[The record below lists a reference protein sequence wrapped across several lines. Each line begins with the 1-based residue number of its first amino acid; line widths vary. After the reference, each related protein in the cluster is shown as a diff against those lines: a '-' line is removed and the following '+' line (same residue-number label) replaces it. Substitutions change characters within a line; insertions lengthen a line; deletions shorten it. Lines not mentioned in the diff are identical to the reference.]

1 MRVVLS
7 AANPGAAFLIQTTLD
22 VLARSPEIDVVGVL
36 VQPPADGILSQ
47 RCADLGIPCIG
58 IDVPR
63 IGGDDESGQRVL
75 LERLTELALPLMPD
89 AVITG
94 LSGPDIGVDEG
105 LVQLARLKGW
115 LTYSV
120 QDGPGWVVPGLAGPA
135 ATYFVQN
142 AAHVRQTGCAPGVR
156 RAISVGALKLL
167 SYSVEAKACAAR
179 APKRS
184 GASFLGQP
192 LWHLSGYEQALVGLA
207 NALAEAG
214 MGPLVYRP
222 HPLEDPEAFARVASD
237 RLLREDNAVPYEGTL
252 LSRSVLASCFSTGLQ
267 DATQLAALVD
277 RTSPRLMYCLDQED
291 IRDAFVSASQ
301 PLQRTIDEQPFA
313 QFVLNPPTAET
324 LSKAGSA
331 QVACFEAP
339 EPERIAQTLLRDW
352 ATLRF
357 LPQSYAANSDLTSIR
372 ADHSKMAGRFDV
384 IPGLV
389 EFVAGIATRMTPLQQ
404 VIPPQG
410 GNCYLRTESEGHGP
424 VFLKTIHGG
433 HAARLG
439 RAMQLEAA
447 VAEICP
453 HVAAPLTPA
462 PVPLGASDRCVAL
475 WPWLDSRPLDPCDPD
490 ELRSAG
496 HALGSLHVA
505 LQDAEFPS
513 SFAQERVN
521 WLLQSWQELRQDDAD
536 GLLGCF
542 HERFPWLKMA
552 LTEVSR
558 GISDRFVSASRQLI
572 HGDLNPGNL
581 LCLPGRIVMF
591 IDFEEAVQS
600 FLPTFFDL
608 AMMIERQLMTGA
620 VGRDWQNGAAIIVEA
635 YVARTGTRLQ
645 YAECVFDA
653 RCFSILR
660 SLVILVTS
668 ERMGRP
674 WPDSE
679 WHKFDK
685 LTRYVLE
692 QEQDL
697 STFAKAY
704 T

>member
-7 AANPGAAFLIQTTLD
+7 AANPGAAFLIRTTLD

-47 RCADLGIPCIG
+47 SCADLGIPCME

-63 IGGDDESGQRVL
+63 IASGDEAGQRVL
-75 LERLTELALPLMPD
+75 SERLSELAMPLMPD

-105 LVQLARLKGW
+105 LVHLARLKGW
-115 LTYSV
+115 LAYSV

-135 ATYFVQN
+135 PNYFVQN
-142 AAHVRQTGCAPGVR
+142 AAHVRQTECAPGVS

-179 APKRS
+179 APERS

-207 NALAEAG
+207 DALAEAG

-222 HPLEDPEAFARVASD
+222 HPLEDPEAFACVSSD
-237 RLLREDNAVPYEGTL
+237 RLVREDRAVPYEETL

-267 DATQLAALVD
+267 DAAQLAALVD
-277 RTSPRLMYCLDQED
+277 RPSPRLMYCLDQED

-324 LSKAGSA
+324 LSKAGPA

-339 EPERIAQTLLRDW
+339 EPERIAQTLLKDW
-352 ATLRF
+352 ATIRF
-357 LPQSYAANSDLTSIR
+357 LPQSYAADSNLTSVR
-372 ADHSKMAGRFDV
+372 ADQSEAADRFDT

-389 EFVAGIATRMTPLQQ
+389 EVLAGIAPRTAPLQQ

-410 GNCYLRTESEGHGP
+410 GNYYLRTELEGHGP
-424 VFLKTIHGG
+424 VFLKTIHRD

-439 RAMQLEAA
+439 SSMRLEAA
-447 VAEICP
+447 VAETCP
-453 HVAAPLTPA
+453 HVAAPLTPV
-462 PVPLGASDRCVAL
+462 PVPLGTSDRCVAL

-490 ELRSAG
+490 ELRSSG

-513 SFAQERVN
+513 IFAQERVN
-521 WLLQSWQELRQDDAD
+521 WLLQSWRELRQDDAD
-536 GLLGCF
+536 GLLGRF
-542 HERFPWLKMA
+542 HERFPWFKMA

-558 GISDRFVSASRQLI
+558 GLSDRFLSAPRQLI

-581 LCLPGRIVMF
+581 LCLPGPMMMF

-608 AMMIERQLMTGA
+608 TMMIERQLMTGA
-620 VGRDWQNGAAIIVEA
+620 VGRDWQNSAAIIVEA
-635 YVARTGTRLQ
+635 YVARTGTRLP

-660 SLVILVTS
+660 SLAILVVS
-668 ERMGRP
+668 ERVGRP

-697 STFAKAY
+697 STFARAF